1 MADFKSRPIKI
12 SKSGQNID
20 KNDINSTDNIENPM
34 TPPARENTEVDL
46 TKENSAE
53 DDDFVTFDNAPVN
66 KDENLRR
73 NIEIE
78 LDLIA
83 KERGLSDIESD
94 FENVIK
100 EMEKIV
106 VFADDEA
113 DEEFHNM
120 ELIRRDYENK
130 MSRVES
136 RASFTTITPR
146 EDWGFTTRTIPELNF
161 TWGSTVNSTQGR
173 TSDNSR
179 YTNQYLRSTAS
190 VFPSGRTKR
199 QRKREKTGVR
209 WSSRMESRSDGR
221 TLFCFGQYE
230 EMQIEKAS
238 RPTSDKTELSLS
250 RNASRLAL
258 ESREAMFRRAMSLLS
273 ARCTSVRQETDGDK
287 VTLGAQIP
295 KYFYVTQ
302 DKPQPMEPLKAW
314 RGYHGNIYFE
324 PININPL
331 KGDLESERAR
341 TSITRK
347 DPQPNPRT
355 RTSVPKLRSNQDK
368 ENRPFQESRSE
379 SRQTNKSS
387 VGSRR
392 SSTRPMA
399 YLDKQTVLN
408 RLNESI
414 QEDIVWLEG
423 TENTGS
429 LAVRPKSYPEKMS
442 RDKER
447 DLQYNKERI
456 KKGSVAHKLYIDG
469 KSKQKPKLSVSGG
482 KFTPPNSLSPLLRT
496 QTQYSLSSQRLTTNS
511 PDPYHLNESKLPPL
525 DQIRASLKHMD
536 SKQPRGKLPYNKSMT
551 ITDDM
556 KPFVKYSPD
565 VVAKFAQQANI
576 C

>member
-1 MADFKSRPIKI
+1 MKPEDLPVEHPKIVIDEHDETNGKKEEPEFVASENKPTDEIYDGSADGFHGKLLPAKNTDDNVDDDEESDGTFITAVKDESEEKKMI
-12 SKSGQNID
+12 SKEEEDLGIYEDTDDNGDDLSDTELELERLRAEKKKREQEEKDKLRAEQKLKQQIEEAPKTNAFDKRQAELTQNIRSLTESAI
-20 KNDINSTDNIENPM
+20 KQIE
-34 TPPARENTEVDL
+34 
-46 TKENSAE
+46 KQ
-53 DDDFVTFDNAPVN
+53 
-66 KDENLRR
+66 
-73 NIEIE
+73 I
-78 LDLIA
+78 
-83 KERGLSDIESD
+83 
-94 FENVIK
+94 
-100 EMEKIV
+100 
-106 VFADDEA
+106 
-113 DEEFHNM
+113 
-120 ELIRRDYENK
+120 
-130 MSRVES
+130 
-136 RASFTTITPR
+136 ITPR
-146 EDWGFTTRTIPELNF
+146 TDISMDSRLSSKSWSDPRFLQGISIRDLYWKTDVQDIPVTT
-161 TWGSTVNSTQGR
+161 S
-173 TSDNSR
+173 
-179 YTNQYLRSTAS
+179 
-190 VFPSGRTKR
+190 
-199 QRKREKTGVR
+199 
-209 WSSRMESRSDGR
+209 M
-221 TLFCFGQYE
+221 
-230 EMQIEKAS
+230 KA
-238 RPTSDKTELSLS
+238 EIQQS